1 MDLEPARW
9 GGSGFHGGPSSR
21 RHSEKAW
28 EDERRATL
36 VNADGRLVGSRRG
49 SSGALRASGRSAG
62 RRLPLANLK
71 KKKAEQTVGL
81 CFVSRCAP
89 QFKQISG
96 KHAADVPMYRCKICK
111 HLRDWKPTVVCLPPS
126 VLHTSSKREG
136 VSKQVIRSG
145 AERGH
150 PSSCSR
156 CALSQWPCDLSYT
169 FLSYAQT
176 GQTGLCLPVSCLLCP
191 LSLARSLA
199 LSLSRSGRW
208 MVTPGCFDSVENIT

>member
-1 MDLEPARW
+1 MVLFVIVVVAPYLCVRGKGGGCLGVDLEPARW

-62 RRLPLANLK
+62 RRLPLA
-71 KKKAEQTVGL
+71 VGL

-111 HLRDWKPTVVCLPPS
+111 HLRDWKQSFVYRRLSFTRLLKEKVY
-126 VLHTSSKREG
+126 
-136 VSKQVIRSG
+136 Q
-145 AERGH
+145 
-150 PSSCSR
+150 SR
-156 CALSQWPCDLSYT
+156 
-169 FLSYAQT
+169 
-176 GQTGLCLPVSCLLCP
+176 
-191 LSLARSLA
+191 
-199 LSLSRSGRW
+199 
-208 MVTPGCFDSVENIT
+208 